1 MTVGH
6 PDRQRAELA
15 EHLRLLDTS
24 LPSVVVGVLICLGAA
39 LTLLHDT
46 LPGAFLWP
54 WLAAQSILT
63 AWRVTTF
70 LGRRTPSGWL
80 TRRTGVTR
88 QLRAA
93 VTHASLSGLL
103 WGLFG
108 VLGMSSPDPQ
118 TNLVVIMILT
128 GLVAGAT
135 ALVSHMPRVYF
146 PYVLTM
152 IAPVLV
158 CLLLTEAGN
167 EQRWIGW
174 LLLMYLLFS
183 MVSARAVG
191 ASVGRTIELG
201 FRNVELVGGL
211 RDAHGTAEEE
221 RRRAEAA
228 LGRERDANLSKSR
241 FLAAASHDLRQ
252 PLHSLSLHLATLQT
266 KTRGTRH
273 EAALRMMGDSTSALA
288 ELFDALLDVSKLD
301 AGTLEPDLDH
311 APLQPLLERLEADF
325 LPIAAARALE
335 LRIACSRGWVHTD
348 MLLLERLLRNLLANA
363 VRYTESGSVRID
375 VEEGGDTLI
384 ELQVVDT
391 GPGIAP
397 EDRAR
402 VFEEFVQL
410 ENPERDRS
418 QGIGLGLSIVRR
430 ISDLLGFSLSLRETP
445 GGGTTVS
452 LAVPRGVRSATPPR
466 GEEGLAAH
474 EGARSASPTVLVI
487 DDEEAVRVAMEEFLE
502 EHDCVALVVDSGDEA
517 IATLLETGC
526 VPDAIVCD
534 YRLRAGE
541 RGTEVIARVRAQ
553 CERAVPAVLITG
565 DIGVASLRDVRDS
578 GLQVVHKPCDPAWLL
593 DVLLSSGRV

>member
-1 MTVGH
+1 
-6 PDRQRAELA
+6 
-15 EHLRLLDTS
+15 
-24 LPSVVVGVLICLGAA
+24 
-39 LTLLHDT
+39 
-46 LPGAFLWP
+46 
-54 WLAAQSILT
+54 
-63 AWRVTTF
+63 
-70 LGRRTPSGWL
+70 
-80 TRRTGVTR
+80 
-88 QLRAA
+88 
-93 VTHASLSGLL
+93 
-103 WGLFG
+103 
-108 VLGMSSPDPQ
+108 MSSPDSQ

-152 IAPVLV
+152 IVPVLV
-158 CLLLTEAGN
+158 CLLLTEASG

-201 FRNVELVGGL
+201 FRNAELVDGL
-211 RDAHGTAEEE
+211 RDAHGTAEGE

-252 PLHSLSLHLATLQT
+252 PLHSLSLHLATLQA

-311 APLQPLLERLEADF
+311 APLQPLLERLEVDF

-335 LRIACSRGWVHTD
+335 LRIGRSRGWVHTD
-348 MLLLERLLRNLLANA
+348 MLLLERILRNLLTNA

-375 VEEGGDTLI
+375 VEEGGVAGI

-430 ISDLLGFSLSLRETP
+430 ISDLLGFSLSLEETP

-452 LAVPRGVRSATPPR
+452 LAVPRGVRSATPSR
-466 GEEGLAAH
+466 GEAGPAVH
-474 EGARSASPTVLVI
+474 EDTRSASPTVLVI

-502 EHDCVALVVDSGDEA
+502 EHDCVALAVDSGDEA
-517 IATLLETGC
+517 ITTLLETGC

-541 RGTEVIARVRAQ
+541 RGTKVIARVRAH

-565 DIGVASLRDVRDS
+565 DIGVAGLRDVRDS
-578 GLQVVHKPCDPAWLL
+578 GLQVVYKPCDPAWLL
-593 DVLLSSGRV
+593 EVLLSSGRS